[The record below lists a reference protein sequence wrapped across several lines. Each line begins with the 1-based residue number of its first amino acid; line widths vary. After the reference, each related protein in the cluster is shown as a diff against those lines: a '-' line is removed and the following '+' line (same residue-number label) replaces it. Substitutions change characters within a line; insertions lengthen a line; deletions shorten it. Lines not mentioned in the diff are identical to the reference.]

1 MTDGFLTRL
10 LGRRTAPAAPPA
22 PPRPAEIDDLRC
34 AHGQV
39 ADASCRLCGLACPH
53 GAIEFAARGLG
64 LDTTKCDGCG
74 LCAAVCPTKAISVTP
89 AVVVQREASG
99 YAACQRLIEEGGR
112 AVSPCLHA
120 IGVEELLRAWLSG
133 VRELRVARGDC
144 AECSRGPRDLLD
156 QAISGVNAM
165 LASRS
170 LPGLVL
176 VELDARTWRLAT
188 AAMRRDLEVNPARRR
203 FLKRIAQPEAASAVE
218 PGPATAALPDNDAAL
233 FAFVPEIDESAC
245 VACDACVRI
254 CPTTTLTL
262 LDDLATPAYRVSP
275 ASCTGCAM
283 CRDVCEPKAIRIE
296 SWRAAP
302 CREVA
307 LATRYCPVCRANY
320 RVMAGEEKSELCR
333 VCRKTQR
340 HRLLHQVIT
349 DD

>member
-1 MTDGFLTRL
+1 MTDGFLARL
-10 LGRRTAPAAPPA
+10 LGRRTAPPA
-22 PPRPAEIDDLRC
+22 PPKPPEIDAVRC
-34 AHGQV
+34 VHGQV
-39 ADASCRLCGLACPH
+39 ADASCRRCGLACPH
-53 GAIEFAARGLG
+53 GAIEFAVRDLE
-64 LDTTKCDGCG
+64 LDTAKCDGCG
-74 LCAAVCPTKAISVTP
+74 LCAAVCPTKAIGVTP
-89 AVVVQREASG
+89 AVVVQGDTSG
-99 YAACQRLIEEGGR
+99 YAACQRLIAEGGG

-120 IGVEELLRAWLSG
+120 IGVEELLRAWQSG

-144 AECSRGPRDLLD
+144 AECSRGPRDLFD
-156 QAISGVNAM
+156 QALSGVNAL

-188 AAMRRDLEVNPARRR
+188 AAMRHDLEVNPARRR

-254 CPTTTLTL
+254 CPTTALTL

-283 CRDVCEPKAIRIE
+283 CRDVCEPKAIRVE

-302 CREVA
+302 RREVA

-320 RVMAGEEKSELCR
+320 RVMAGEERSELCR

-349 DD
+349 DS